1 MFTHS
6 ITIRPRLRSLWLAT
20 LLGLFAGGAAA
31 ASAQASPASPVA
43 SEAVIASANGTTI
56 DTTSGSSPVAA
67 ASSRSASSGTLTLNS
82 SGATTVSPTSAPP
95 AKTPSASQIG
105 AANLESP
112 IVGSTSRHEYAPP
125 VRTTLAQ
132 LQADGPI
139 VAASGAVTVAK
150 HRTAAA
156 GPTRA
161 ATFRGAAPT
170 YKPKAPI
177 AASSTVE
184 INTAGVHV
192 YINPTIARRPS
203 TADTRGNAAGQSP
216 ARTAGS
222 VGAPG
227 SGFAGLLPDD
237 PRPAP
242 TPGGPANPG
251 LFGAASGSAGGIAL
265 LGIDVLL
272 TAAVLL
278 AGAQWRRRSW
288 DLPVLARQSALLSL
302 ALDRPG

>member
-6 ITIRPRLRSLWLAT
+6 ITTRPRLRSLWLAT
-20 LLGLFAGGAAA
+20 LLGLLATGAAA
-31 ASAQASPASPVA
+31 SSSAQANPASPVA

-56 DTTSGSSPVAA
+56 DTTSGSSPTAA

-82 SGATTVSPTSAPP
+82 SGATTVSPASAPP

-139 VAASGAVTVAK
+139 VAASGVVIAGK
-150 HRTAAA
+150 HRAAA
-156 GPTRA
+156 RPTRA
-161 ATFRGAAPT
+161 AAFLGAGPT
-170 YKPKAPI
+170 YTPKAPI

-203 TADTRGNAAGQSP
+203 TADTRGNAAGPPP

-227 SGFAGLLPDD
+227 SGFAGLLPND